1 MLAVLPHQQRIL
13 VPFEMKPRGRNAV
26 RILHLGIDVYKIR
39 IAPLGGRLDIKT
51 DRSGIAALDL
61 AFVIAAESFDLVKVP
76 GKLRAA
82 AIRVDGISANE
93 FLLARIVEIL
103 PARHPGYGAG

>member
-1 MLAVLPHQQRIL
+1 MLSVLPHQQSIL

-26 RILHLGIDVYKIR
+26 RVLHPRIDVDKIR

-61 AFVIAAESFDLVKVP
+61 AFVIAAESFNLVKIP
-76 GKLRAA
+76 GKLGAA
-82 AIRVDGISANE
+82 AVRVDGISANE
-93 FLLARIVEIL
+93 FLLVRIVEIL
-103 PARHPGYGAG
+103 PARHPGYRAG